1 MERSLQQSKKGN
13 EELTFKFNA
22 TEFSRDLKILKKQ
35 THFKML
41 FRRITKE
48 MTDRVNGF
56 NMDDENGLG

>member
-1 MERSLQQSKKGN
+1 
-13 EELTFKFNA
+13 LTFKFNA

-56 NMDDENGLG
+56 NMDDENGLGQMEKK